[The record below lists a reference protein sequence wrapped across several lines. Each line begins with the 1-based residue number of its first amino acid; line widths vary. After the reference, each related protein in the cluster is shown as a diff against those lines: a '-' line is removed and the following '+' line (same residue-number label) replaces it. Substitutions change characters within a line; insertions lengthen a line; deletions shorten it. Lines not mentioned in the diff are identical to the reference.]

1 MPHDER
7 ILKTA
12 YKTSS
17 KQISQGGLLFAQTS
31 HGRRA
36 GLSHTPYI
44 ANRAHAGTENAS
56 PDQERHN
63 HKEQIN
69 KDSHSRWE
77 KVLDKK
83 QMNTEQKREE
93 MKKMLAKKFKREKEM
108 ETNAKQKLEEKAYME
123 EQREERVK
131 RNKESKKNADQKIEA
146 SKQAELRRSRAR

>member
-31 HGRRA
+31 QGRRA

-108 ETNAKQKLEEKAYME
+108 ETNAKQRLEDKAYAE
-123 EQREERVK
+123 EQKAERVA
-131 RNKESKKNADQKIEA
+131 RNKETKKKADETVEIK
-146 SKQAELRRSRAR
+146 KRKELR